1 MIDSGATL
9 VRSGFRAE
17 AGKVGAFLRRDL
29 LVAWSYRVSFLS
41 DIVSLAV
48 QVFIFYF
55 IGQLIDPAKLPEF
68 GGSQTSYLEFV
79 ALGIAL
85 GAFVRVALQQ
95 IAGTFRDEQ
104 FQGTLECLMLT
115 PTRAVTI
122 QLGSLVY
129 ELIYVPI
136 RTVIFLVVIAVAFGL
151 SFDPGGILPAMV
163 VLIAVTPFVWGLG
176 VAAAAGVIAFRR
188 GEGGVGFIATL
199 LTISSGAYFP
209 LSLFPT
215 WLQTLAEVNPFAIA
229 LDAMRQAVLGGT
241 GWSEVL
247 PALGALLPL
256 AMVSVIAGHLLY
268 GRALR
273 REFRRGSLGEY

>member
-1 MIDSGATL
+1 MIDQGAVV

-29 LVAWSYRVSFLS
+29 LVAWSYKVSFFS
-41 DIVSLAV
+41 DIVNLAF

-55 IGQLIDPAKLPEF
+55 IGQLIDPAKLPQF
-68 GGSQTSYLEFV
+68 GGSQTTYLEYV

-85 GAFVRVALQQ
+85 GAFVRVALRQ

-104 FQGTLECLMLT
+104 YQGTLECLMLT

-136 RTVIFLVVIAVAFGL
+136 RTVIFLAVIAVAFGL
-151 SFDPGGILPAMV
+151 SFDVGGILPAMV
-163 VLIAVTPFVWGLG
+163 VLLALTPFVWGLG

-209 LSLFPT
+209 LTVFPS
-215 WLQTLAEVNPFAIA
+215 WLQTLAEANPFAIA
-229 LDAMRQAVLGGT
+229 LDAMRHAVLGGT
-241 GWSEVL
+241 GWSEVVPTL
-247 PALGALLPL
+247 AELVPL
-256 AMVSVIAGHLLY
+256 AAVSVVAGHLLY
-268 GRALR
+268 SRALR